1 MAAGAV
7 RENIVSG
14 ILRGVALGAAQSIPM
29 SQMAG
34 VAVEFGVGVA
44 SFFRGCRDIRMAG
57 GTCLAGIGQ
66 SGEFEIQRSVG
77 RMTTDALGQRI
88 VVLICGIM
96 ARTAGCDFGFGPF
109 LGVNPV
115 AVVAADEFAVGTALP
130 GNLSGLVGMA
140 FGAVLEQAPGC
151 ALLRRCG

>member
-77 RMTTDALGQRI
+77 GMTADAPGQRI
-88 VVLICGIM
+88 VVLVCGIM

-109 LGVNPV
+109 FGVNPV